1 MCIFI
6 ILSRG
11 GYDFGCFRMGKDES
25 GGGFDAPVG
34 AIHFRRCM
42 LYA

>member
-1 MCIFI
+1 
-6 ILSRG
+6 
-11 GYDFGCFRMGKDES
+11 MGKDES